1 MANGPPAPQQRGK
14 GMGGRGNLK
23 VRNSFSKD
31 GASAWPHQQ
40 HPDGSQVQHSQAMAN
55 GGHHRNASG
64 QIAAV
69 HANGY
74 APAKPQPSLGEMA
87 SPDLERRKQ
96 ALAAECAKLQAVRRL
111 ANSLMKRCMMQF
123 RRPRDCRTLAGWFE

>member
-1 MANGPPAPQQRGK
+1 
-14 GMGGRGNLK
+14 MGGRGNLK

-40 HPDGSQVQHSQAMAN
+40 HPDGSQLQHSQAVAN
-55 GGHHRNASG
+55 GGNHRNASG

-96 ALAAECAKLQAVRRL
+96 TLATECAKLQAVRRL
-111 ANSLMKRCMMQF
+111 ANLLMKTCMLQL
-123 RRPRDCRTLAGWFE
+123 RRHRARRALAG